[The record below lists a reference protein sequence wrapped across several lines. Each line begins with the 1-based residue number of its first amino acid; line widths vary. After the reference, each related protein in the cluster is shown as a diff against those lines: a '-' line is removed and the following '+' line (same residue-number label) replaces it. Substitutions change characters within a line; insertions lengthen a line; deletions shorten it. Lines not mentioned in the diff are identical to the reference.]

1 MPERLSLRDRRRG
14 WLYAACGMLVVS
26 TDSLFVRWSRA
37 EVWDVV
43 FLVSLVSIAT
53 YIVTGTRSESM
64 NPIRSWR
71 RFPIPL
77 TAIAVLSTV
86 SQISY
91 VTAVTRT
98 TVSNVRRHRW
108 CFAGDGCP
116 CWPHFLW

>member
-1 MPERLSLRDRRRG
+1 MTERLRLQGRSRG
-14 WLYAACGMLVVS
+14 WLFAGCGMLVVS
-26 TDSLFVRWSRA
+26 TDSFFVRWSRA
-37 EVWDVV
+37 EVWDLV
-43 FLVSLVSIAT
+43 FWVALISLVI
-53 YIVTGTRSESM
+53 YFVTGSRSESM

-91 VTAVTRT
+91 ITAVTPYHGLQRGC
-98 TVSNVRRHRW
+98 HRW

-116 CWPHFLW
+116 CWPFFL